1 MTSRARW
8 LLAAACALVV
18 LVAAGRPWLT
28 SATPD
33 PVLGTSRLEVTGG
46 EVSPVLVAAAVLAL
60 ACVLAALLGSRPL
73 RLSAAAGLTVAGALA
88 LGSTVLVVLDP
99 LQGVEAALSARTAR
113 TGASG
118 QVSQAQ
124 LTFWPWVGGTAAA
137 AMVVL
142 ALVALARP
150 GTAPGT
156 ERAAAA
162 GDRAHRG
169 DPAAAGEADRTAHPA
184 PGPDA
189 WDRLSRGE
197 DPTDRW

>member
-1 MTSRARW
+1 MRPRVRW
-8 LLAAACALVV
+8 LLAAACALVL

-28 SATPD
+28 STAPD

-46 EVSPVLVAAAVLAL
+46 QVSPVLVAVAVLAL
-60 ACVLAALLGSRPL
+60 ACVLAALLGSRAL
-73 RLSAAAGLTVAGALA
+73 RLIAGAGLMVAGALA
-88 LGSTVLVVLDP
+88 LGSTLVVMLDP
-99 LQGVEAALSARTAR
+99 VPAVEAALSARTAR

-124 LTFWPWVGGTAAA
+124 PTLWPWVGGAVAA

-142 ALVALARP
+142 AILGLATS
-150 GTAPGT
+150 GTPAV
-156 ERAAAA
+156 ERAVSA
-162 GDRAHRG
+162 GDRARPAG
-169 DPAAAGEADRTAHPA
+169 QAAATQADRAPDAA
-184 PGPDA
+184 PGHDA